1 MDLVHPMD
9 SVHRRPLALEPN
21 SGGAMN
27 TGKEKPAIVVEPA
40 EDPIRTS
47 EPVTAP
53 EPEKT
58 PAKEPTPA

>member
-1 MDLVHPMD
+1 
-9 SVHRRPLALEPN
+9 
-21 SGGAMN
+21 MN

-40 EDPIRTS
+40 EDPIKTT

-53 EPEKT
+53 EPET

>member
-1 MDLVHPMD
+1 
-9 SVHRRPLALEPN
+9 
-21 SGGAMN
+21 MN

-47 EPVTAP
+47 EPLPVP
-53 EPEKT
+53 KPEKI

>member
-1 MDLVHPMD
+1 MDSVHPMD
-9 SVHRRPLALEPN
+9 SVHEQPESSNPIQGER
-21 SGGAMN
+21 MN

-47 EPVTAP
+47 EPVPSP
-53 EPEKT
+53 EPVET